1 MGLFNNRY
9 GHVIQGTS
17 QRPLRRPT
25 TLTSERE
32 MSYDPAVR
40 PDPTTAGPAAAAA
53 ASPGTPPPDTQLS
66 GRARFLGA
74 MFLMATSAIGPGFIV
89 QTTTFTNQLKAAF
102 AFAIAV
108 SILFDIAIQLN
119 VWRVIGVSGRR
130 AQDLANS
137 VVPGAGYALS
147 ALDVLGGLVFNIG
160 NIAGCS
166 LGLNAIF
173 GLDVRIGAAI
183 SAVVAI
189 GVFLVRRAGVAMDR
203 VVVLLG
209 LVMIALTTLVT
220 LRTQPPLGDAL
231 VQTVSPDT
239 ASFLVITT
247 LIGGTVGGYI
257 VYAGAHRMVDNGIK
271 GEVYVPQITRSS
283 ILGVA
288 ITGVMRVLLFL
299 AVLGVVAG
307 GAKLGELNP
316 AGDAFKSALGTG
328 GEIVFG
334 IIMWSA
340 AITSVIGASYTST
353 SFLKVMGSWVGRFE
367 RWVVCGFIV
376 VSTTVFLV
384 AATTPVKLLIFAGA
398 FNGLILP
405 FGLGILLWI
414 AARRRDLLGGY
425 RYPTWLIVI
434 GLVAWVATIYLGWNA
449 LTGLKNLF

>member
-1 MGLFNNRY
+1 MSS
-9 GHVIQGTS
+9 TPAA
-17 QRPLRRPT
+17 RPG
-25 TLTSERE
+25 
-32 MSYDPAVR
+32 
-40 PDPTTAGPAAAAA
+40 PTTATA
-53 ASPGTPPPDTQLS
+53 PPPETQLS

-74 MFLMATSAIGPGFIV
+74 MFLMATSAVGPGFIV
-89 QTTTFTNQLKAAF
+89 QTTTFTDQLKAAF
-102 AFAIAV
+102 AFAIVV

-137 VVPGAGYALS
+137 VLPGAGYALS

-173 GLDVRIGAAI
+173 GLDVRVGAAI

-189 GVFLVRRAGVAMDR
+189 GIFLVRRAGVAMDR

-209 LVMIALTTLVT
+209 LVMIALTTIVT
-220 LRTQPPLGDAL
+220 IKTRPPLGDAL

-257 VYAGAHRMVDNGIK
+257 VYAGAHRMVDNGIQ
-271 GEVYVPQITRSS
+271 GERYVPQITRSS

-299 AVLGVVAG
+299 AVLGVVEG
-307 GAKLGELNP
+307 GAKLGALNP
-316 AGDAFKSALGTG
+316 AGDAFKFALGAG
-328 GEIVFG
+328 GEVVFG

-353 SFLKVMGSWVGRFE
+353 SFLKVMGPWVTALGAVGGLRVHRRLDDGLPGR
-367 RWVVCGFIV
+367 RHD
-376 VSTTVFLV
+376 
-384 AATTPVKLLIFAGA
+384 PRQ
-398 FNGLILP
+398 
-405 FGLGILLWI
+405 
-414 AARRRDLLGGY
+414 AARLRRRLQRPDPPLRPRHPAVDRGPPTRPDGRLPVPGLADRARTRRLGGHAS
-425 RYPTWLIVI
+425 TSA
-434 GLVAWVATIYLGWNA
+434 GTH
-449 LTGLKNLF
+449 

>member
-1 MGLFNNRY
+1 MPP
-9 GHVIQGTS
+9 IQPD
-17 QRPLRRPT
+17 RPASSPT
-25 TLTSERE
+25 VSPQA
-32 MSYDPAVR
+32 PAVSA
-40 PDPTTAGPAAAAA
+40 PDSSLGAP
-53 ASPGTPPPDTQLS
+53 LS
-66 GRARFLGA
+66 GPGKFLGA
-74 MFLMATSAIGPGFIV
+74 MFLMATSAIGPGFIT
-89 QTTTFTNQLKAAF
+89 QTVTFTASMKAAF

-108 SILFDIAIQLN
+108 SILFDVAIQLN

-160 NIAGCS
+160 NIAGTS

-173 GLDVRIGAAI
+173 GLDVRIGGGL
-183 SAVVAI
+183 SALVAI
-189 GVFLVRRAGVAMDR
+189 AIFLVRRAGLAMDR

-209 LVMIALTTLVT
+209 AVMIALTTFVAIK
-220 LRTQPPLGDAL
+220 TQPPLGEAL
-231 VQTVSPDT
+231 RQTVFPDT

-257 VYAGAHRMVDNGIK
+257 VYAGAHRLVDNGIK
-271 GEVYVPQITRSS
+271 GERYVPQITRSS
-283 ILGVA
+283 VTGVV

-299 AVLGVVAG
+299 AILGVVSSGKTLDA
-307 GAKLGELNP
+307 LNP
-316 AGDAFKSALGTG
+316 AADAFQQALGEAG
-328 GEIVFG
+328 KVVFG

-340 AITSVIGASYTST
+340 AVTSVVGASYTST
-353 SFLKVMGSWVGRFE
+353 SFLKVMGPWVTRYE

-384 AATTPVKLLIFAGA
+384 AATTPVKLLVFAGA

-425 RYPTWLIVI
+425 RYPVWLIVI
-434 GLVAWVATIYLGWNA
+434 GTIAWGVTIYLGWNSITGITA
-449 LTGLKNLF
+449 LFS

>member
-1 MGLFNNRY
+1 MQNTPAADLPG
-9 GHVIQGTS
+9 S
-17 QRPLRRPT
+17 ST
-25 TLTSERE
+25 THPGS
-32 MSYDPAVR
+32 DV
-40 PDPTTAGPAAAAA
+40 DTTAASGPAA
-53 ASPGTPPPDTQLS
+53 PLS
-66 GRARFLGA
+66 GRTKFVGA
-74 MFLMATSAIGPGFIV
+74 MFLMATSAIGPGFIT

-102 AFAIAV
+102 AFAIVV

-137 VVPGAGYALS
+137 VVPGAGYVLS
-147 ALDVLGGLVFNIG
+147 TLDVLGGLVFNIG
-160 NIAGCS
+160 NIAGTS

-173 GLDVRIGAAI
+173 GLDVRVGGAI

-189 GVFLVRRAGVAMDR
+189 AIFLVRRAGVAMDR
-203 VVVLLG
+203 AVVLLG
-209 LVMIALTTLVT
+209 LVMIALTTFVAIK
-220 LRTQPPLGDAL
+220 TQPPLGDAL

-257 VYAGAHRMVDNGIK
+257 VYAGAHRLVDNGIR
-271 GEVYVPQITRSS
+271 GPEYVPQITRSS
-283 ILGVA
+283 VIGVA

-299 AVLGVVAG
+299 AVLGVVSG

-316 AGDAFKSALGTG
+316 SGDAFKFALGAT

-334 IIMWSA
+334 VIMWSA

-353 SFLKVMGSWVGRFE
+353 SFLKVMGPWVTRYE

-376 VSTTVFLV
+376 ASTAVFLV
-384 AATTPVKLLIFAGA
+384 AATTPVKLLIFAGG

-414 AARRRDLLGGY
+414 AARRRDLIGGY
-425 RYPTWLIVI
+425 HYPKWLLAIGVI
-434 GLVAWVATIYLGWNA
+434 AWVATIYLGYES
-449 LTGLKNLF
+449 LTGLKGLF

>member
-1 MGLFNNRY
+1 MPP
-9 GHVIQGTS
+9 IQPD
-17 QRPLRRPT
+17 RPAPSPT
-25 TLTSERE
+25 VSPQA
-32 MSYDPAVR
+32 PAVSA
-40 PDPTTAGPAAAAA
+40 PDSSLGAP
-53 ASPGTPPPDTQLS
+53 LS
-66 GRARFLGA
+66 GPGKFLGA
-74 MFLMATSAIGPGFIV
+74 MFLMATSAIGPGFIT
-89 QTTTFTNQLKAAF
+89 QTVTFTASMKAAF

-108 SILFDIAIQLN
+108 SILFDVAIQLN

-160 NIAGCS
+160 NIAGTS

-173 GLDVRIGAAI
+173 GLDVRIGGGL
-183 SAVVAI
+183 SALVAI
-189 GVFLVRRAGVAMDR
+189 AIFLVRRAGLAMDR

-209 LVMIALTTLVT
+209 AVMIALTTFVAIK
-220 LRTQPPLGDAL
+220 TQPPLGEAL
-231 VQTVSPDT
+231 RQTVSPDT

-257 VYAGAHRMVDNGIK
+257 VYAGAHRLVDNGIK
-271 GEVYVPQITRSS
+271 GERYVPQITRSS
-283 ILGVA
+283 VTGVV

-299 AVLGVVAG
+299 AILGVVSSGKTLDA
-307 GAKLGELNP
+307 LNP
-316 AGDAFKSALGTG
+316 AADAFQQALGEAG
-328 GEIVFG
+328 KVVFG

-340 AITSVIGASYTST
+340 AVTSVVGASYTST
-353 SFLKVMGSWVGRFE
+353 SFLKVMGPWVTRYE

-384 AATTPVKLLIFAGA
+384 AATTPVKLLVFAGA

-425 RYPTWLIVI
+425 RYPVWLIVI
-434 GLVAWVATIYLGWNA
+434 GTIAWGVTIYLGWNSITGITA
-449 LTGLKNLF
+449 LFS

>member
-1 MGLFNNRY
+1 MYVAVMPNTPA
-9 GHVIQGTS
+9 TS
-17 QRPLRRPT
+17 PVAT
-25 TLTSERE
+25 AEAT
-32 MSYDPAVR
+32 
-40 PDPTTAGPAAAAA
+40 PDPL
-53 ASPGTPPPDTQLS
+53 LS

-74 MFLMATSAIGPGFIV
+74 MFLMATSAIGPGFIT
-89 QTTTFTNQLKAAF
+89 QTTTFTDQLKAAF

-108 SILFDIAIQLN
+108 SILFDVAIQLN
-119 VWRVIGVSGRR
+119 VWRVVGVSGRR

-137 VVPGAGYALS
+137 VVPGAGYVLA

-173 GLDVRIGAAI
+173 DLDVRIGAAI

-189 GVFLVRRAGVAMDR
+189 AIFLVRRAGVAMDR

-209 LVMIALTTLVT
+209 LVMIGLTLFVAIKTE
-220 LRTQPPLGDAL
+220 PPVGDAL
-231 VQTVSPDT
+231 TQTVSPDT

-257 VYAGAHRMVDNGIK
+257 VYAGAHRLVDTGIK
-271 GEVYVPQITRSS
+271 GPEFVPQITRSS
-283 ILGVA
+283 VTGVL

-307 GAKLGELNP
+307 GAKLGALNP
-316 AGDAFKSALGTG
+316 AGDAFHAALGKT

-334 IIMWSA
+334 VIMWSA

-353 SFLKVMGSWVGRFE
+353 SFLKVMGDWVTKWE

-376 VSTTVFLV
+376 ASTAVFLV
-384 AATTPVKLLIFAGA
+384 AATTPVKLLVFAGA

-425 RYPTWLIVI
+425 RYPVWLIAI
-434 GLVAWVATIYLGWNA
+434 GTLAWAATIYLGYNS
-449 LTGLKNLF
+449 LTGLKDLF